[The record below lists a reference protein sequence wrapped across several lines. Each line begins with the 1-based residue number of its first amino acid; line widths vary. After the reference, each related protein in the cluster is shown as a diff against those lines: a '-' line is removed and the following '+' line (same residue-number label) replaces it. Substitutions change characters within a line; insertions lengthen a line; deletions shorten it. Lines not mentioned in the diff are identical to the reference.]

1 MVKNLIIIG
10 SIVAVTGCSFILPR
24 SHDPVMFGDLVDVK
38 ISVSKLNC
46 TDKNWTDTFSKVER
60 LKVYAELRSDP
71 QADAVTQLE
80 ESLEKA
86 NKSNNKVFC
95 ENLLKVN
102 KTRIDV
108 IAEAW
113 SGR

>member
-1 MVKNLIIIG
+1 
-10 SIVAVTGCSFILPR
+10 
-24 SHDPVMFGDLVDVK
+24 MFGELVDVK
-38 ISVSKLNC
+38 ISVSKLTC
-46 TDKNWTDTFSKVER
+46 TDKDWSTTFTQVER
-60 LKVYAELRSDP
+60 LKVYSQMRDDP

-80 ESLEKA
+80 ESLTKA
-86 NKSNNKVFC
+86 NKSSNKTFC